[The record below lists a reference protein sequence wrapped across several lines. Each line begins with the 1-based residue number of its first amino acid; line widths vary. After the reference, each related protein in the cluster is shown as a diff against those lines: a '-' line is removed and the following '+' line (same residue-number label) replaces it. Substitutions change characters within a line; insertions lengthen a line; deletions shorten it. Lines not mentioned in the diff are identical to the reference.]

1 MARIEKDYEVLKTDM
16 VAQVKTLCNENKQAK
31 FPAFF
36 LATMGSQLERA
47 DVIDLA
53 ETGNP
58 AYMQVSILE
67 RMRGSIQGWKRQM
80 PGTMLTDLELND
92 VNGKPHKLSEYIGK
106 GKYVLVDFWASWC
119 GPCRREMPAV
129 KALYEKYHAKGFD
142 IVGLSFD
149 DNAKDWTGA
158 INSMKLPWHHL
169 SDLKGWQS
177 IAGQTYGINA
187 IPATILFGPDGKVV
201 VSGLHSEELE
211 TKLAELL
218 K

>member
-1 MARIEKDYEVLKTDM
+1 
-16 VAQVKTLCNENKQAK
+16 
-31 FPAFF
+31 
-36 LATMGSQLERA
+36 
-47 DVIDLA
+47 
-53 ETGNP
+53 
-58 AYMQVSILE
+58 
-67 RMRGSIQGWKRQM
+67 
-80 PGTMLTDLELND
+80 
-92 VNGKPHKLSEYIGK
+92 
-106 GKYVLVDFWASWC
+106 
-119 GPCRREMPAV
+119 MPAV

>member
-1 MARIEKDYEVLKTDM
+1 M
-16 VAQVKTLCNENKQAK
+16 
-31 FPAFF
+31 
-36 LATMGSQLERA
+36 
-47 DVIDLA
+47 LA

-80 PGTMLTDLELND
+80 PGTMFTDLELND